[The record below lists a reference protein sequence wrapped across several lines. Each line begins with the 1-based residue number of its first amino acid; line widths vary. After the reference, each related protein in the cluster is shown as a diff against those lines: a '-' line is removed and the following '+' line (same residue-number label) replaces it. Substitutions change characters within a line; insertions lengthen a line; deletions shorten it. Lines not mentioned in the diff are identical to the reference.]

1 MTLQGSY
8 LRFGACYEDKITTI
22 RFSETKSLLLI
33 SNDSFS
39 QT

>member
-8 LRFGACYEDKITTI
+8 LQFGACYE
-22 RFSETKSLLLI
+22 TKLLPFDSVKQNLLI

-39 QT
+39 QI